1 MARVLALL
9 LMLLPMAAAGQDRA
23 QTLADIRQELS
34 ALHVEVQRL
43 KGELNTTGLPA
54 AAGVGGDTLARV
66 DAIEQALARLTA
78 RTEELQFRIERI
90 VEDGTNRIAD
100 LEFRLVELEGGDVS
114 RLRETTTLGGAQAAG
129 VRPVGA
135 LPDTGPDTG
144 AGAQLASAEQEDF
157 DAARSALEG
166 GDYAAAAERF
176 ADFTATYPGSPLAGE
191 AHFLRGEA
199 LSADGRTADAARAY
213 LDSFSGAPAGA
224 RAADALLRLGLSL
237 ASLGQTQE
245 ACLTLGEIDLRFPL
259 SPAATEAAAA
269 RQDLNCL

>member
-144 AGAQLASAEQEDF
+144 A
-157 DAARSALEG
+157 
-166 GDYAAAAERF
+166 
-176 ADFTATYPGSPLAGE
+176 
-191 AHFLRGEA
+191 
-199 LSADGRTADAARAY
+199 
-213 LDSFSGAPAGA
+213 
-224 RAADALLRLGLSL
+224 
-237 ASLGQTQE
+237 
-245 ACLTLGEIDLRFPL
+245 
-259 SPAATEAAAA
+259 
-269 RQDLNCL
+269 

>member
-166 GDYAAAAERF
+166 GDYATAAERF